1 MIADY
6 LRCDSNGCIPVAGL
20 RCIRVSPR
28 AAHLRILG
36 GMRGFGLVSW
46 GREFRKTGS
55 LPDPSPREQHDGT
68 AYPGRRFALPW
79 AISFCPFGADGWGSR
94 AGIGLPSAYARRQRS
109 AALRAKEGPQG
120 SKVADAR
127 RSRRQPHQSTNSASR
142 IPQQSNSRR
151 STS

>member
-79 AISFCPFGADGWGSR
+79 AISFCPFGADVGG
-94 AGIGLPSAYARRQRS
+94 GIPR
-109 AALRAKEGPQG
+109 AALRFALGYLLLPLWGGWMGEPRWYWLTVGLRTTAKKYRPPG
-120 SKVADAR
+120 
-127 RSRRQPHQSTNSASR
+127 
-142 IPQQSNSRR
+142 
-151 STS
+151 

>member
-1 MIADY
+1 MHW
-6 LRCDSNGCIPVAGL
+6 GV
-20 RCIRVSPR
+20 PR

-79 AISFCPFGADGWGSR
+79 AISFCPFGADGWG
-94 AGIGLPSAYARRQRS
+94 
-109 AALRAKEGPQG
+109 AALVLADRRLTHDGKEVPPSGLKRGPRGVRLPTLDVVVDNLINQQI
-120 SKVADAR
+120 V
-127 RSRRQPHQSTNSASR
+127 HR
-142 IPQQSNSRR
+142 IPKQSNSSG

>member
-79 AISFCPFGADGWGSR
+79 AISLCPFGADVGG
-94 AGIGLPSAYARRQRS
+94 G
-109 AALRAKEGPQG
+109 AALVLAVRRLTHDGKEVPPSGRKRGPG
-120 SKVADAR
+120 DEHPIFLF
-127 RSRRQPHQSTNSASR
+127 RSHSGEHA
-142 IPQQSNSRR
+142 
-151 STS
+151 